1 MKSNYEKWHWFLCLK
16 TGYRYMWHLFVSS
29 SVNVG
34 PAWSVGE
41 GLFSNFG
48 GAVFHHVFP
57 AHPSLCLCCAS
68 CLVFFFFFYF
78 ILNEVLI
85 TLKTHQSVLTWH
97 PELKTPTSVHSPS
110 VFWFLPVTLIWG
122 NLLEFKKWNVWLVNF
137 LPITNDNYCSSI
149 THKPRFC
156 VFQPGWNHLYVICLQ
171 LAELEFVSRAPLCYW
186 LQ

>member
-1 MKSNYEKWHWFLCLK
+1 MKSDADFYVWRLDIDTCGIYLCPLW
-16 TGYRYMWHLFVSS
+16 TWGQHGAWVRVCSVTLVAQYSIMCFPLIHHFVSA
-29 SVNVG
+29 VRH
-34 PAWSVGE
+34 ACFFC
-41 GLFSNFG
+41 LFF
-48 GAVFHHVFP
+48 
-57 AHPSLCLCCAS
+57 
-68 CLVFFFFFYF
+68 
-78 ILNEVLI
+78 LNEVLI

-149 THKPRFC
+149 THKPCFCC

>member
-1 MKSNYEKWHWFLCLK
+1 MKSDTDFYVWRLDIDTCGIYLCPPLWTWGQHGAWVRVCSVTLVAQYSIMCFLLI
-16 TGYRYMWHLFVSS
+16 HHFVSA
-29 SVNVG
+29 VRH
-34 PAWSVGE
+34 AWFF
-41 GLFSNFG
+41 LFF
-48 GAVFHHVFP
+48 
-57 AHPSLCLCCAS
+57 
-68 CLVFFFFFYF
+68 F

>member
-1 MKSNYEKWHWFLCLK
+1 MKSDTDFYVWRLDIDTCGIYLCPPLWTWGQHGAWVRVCSVTLVAQYSIMCFLLI
-16 TGYRYMWHLFVSS
+16 HHFVS
-29 SVNVG
+29 
-34 PAWSVGE
+34 
-41 GLFSNFG
+41 
-48 GAVFHHVFP
+48 AVRHACFF
-57 AHPSLCLCCAS
+57 L
-68 CLVFFFFFYF
+68 FFFFF
-78 ILNEVLI
+78 NEVLI

>member
-1 MKSNYEKWHWFLCLK
+1 MKSDTDFYVWRLDIDTCGIYLCPPLWTWGQHGAWVRVCSVTLVAQYSIMCFLLI
-16 TGYRYMWHLFVSS
+16 HHFVS
-29 SVNVG
+29 
-34 PAWSVGE
+34 
-41 GLFSNFG
+41 
-48 GAVFHHVFP
+48 AVRH
-57 AHPSLCLCCAS
+57 AC
-68 CLVFFFFFYF
+68 FFFFWFF
-78 ILNEVLI
+78 SNEVLI

>member
-1 MKSNYEKWHWFLCLK
+1 MKSDTDFYVWRLDIDTCGIYLCPPLWTWGQHGAWVRVCSVTLVAQYSIMCFLLI
-16 TGYRYMWHLFVSS
+16 HHFVS
-29 SVNVG
+29 
-34 PAWSVGE
+34 
-41 GLFSNFG
+41 
-48 GAVFHHVFP
+48 AVRH
-57 AHPSLCLCCAS
+57 AC
-68 CLVFFFFFYF
+68 FFFCFFF
-78 ILNEVLI
+78 NEVLI

-137 LPITNDNYCSSI
+137 LPITNGNYCSSI